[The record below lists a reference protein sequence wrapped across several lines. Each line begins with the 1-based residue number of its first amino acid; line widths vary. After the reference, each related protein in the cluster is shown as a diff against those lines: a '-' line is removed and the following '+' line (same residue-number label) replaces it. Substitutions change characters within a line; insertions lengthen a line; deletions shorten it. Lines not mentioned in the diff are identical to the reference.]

1 MGMTRVGA
9 GESESEKCTKIIKHI
24 KIKMCTTDIVS
35 KSQQQVILSPKEE
48 EERRKERNQL
58 RIHINAAMCFSFLL
72 APKKLQLHEGEPP
85 NGMNLYILPL
95 VLYYIQHFYVSGKKW
110 RQRAM

>member
-1 MGMTRVGA
+1 MTRVGA

-72 APKKLQLHEGEPP
+72 SPKKLQLHEGEPP
-85 NGMNLYILPL
+85 NGMNLYIFAISL
-95 VLYYIQHFYVSGKKW
+95 VLYSTFLCIRQKW